1 MKLKEN
7 LKMVNR
13 IKAIEI
19 KNYIGKEFVTK
30 WYIVTQEEINKFAD
44 LTKDHQYIHINPEK
58 ARTSIYGKT
67 VAHGFF
73 VLSMLGFFTLQDGER
88 DSMQFYVTDAKAII
102 NYGFDRIR
110 FISPVPV
117 GAYIRDVSYIS
128 KVELVKQGMKF
139 TSHHT
144 IEVRG
149 QEKPALIAD
158 WINLLIL

>member
-1 MKLKEN
+1 
-7 LKMVNR
+7 MVNK

-30 WYIVTQEEINKFAD
+30 WYKVSQVEINKFAD

-58 ARTSIYGKT
+58 AKASIYGKT

-88 DSMQFYVTDAKAII
+88 DSMQFYVIDAKAII
-102 NYGFDRIR
+102 NYGFDKIR

-144 IEVRG
+144 IEIRG
-149 QEKPALIAD
+149 QEKPALVAD

>member
-1 MKLKEN
+1 
-7 LKMVNR
+7 MVNK

-30 WYIVTQEEINKFAD
+30 WYEVTQEAINKFAD

-58 ARTSIYGKT
+58 AKEKSIYGKT

-88 DSMQFYVTDAKAII
+88 DLMQFYITDAKAII
-102 NYGFDRIR
+102 NYGFDKIR
-110 FISPVPV
+110 FISAVPV
-117 GAYIRDVSYIS
+117 GSFIRDVSSIS
-128 KVELVKQGMKF
+128 KVELVEKGMKF
-139 TSHHT
+139 TSHHK
-144 IEVRG
+144 IEIRN

>member
-1 MKLKEN
+1 
-7 LKMVNR
+7 MVNK

-19 KNYIGKEFVTK
+19 KNYIGKEFSTR
-30 WYIVTQEEINKFAD
+30 WYQVTQEAINKFAD
-44 LTKDHQYIHINPEK
+44 LTRDHQYIHINPELAK
-58 ARTSIYGKT
+58 KSIYGET

-88 DSMQFYVTDAKAII
+88 DSMQFYVTDAKSIV
-102 NYGFDRIR
+102 NYGFDKIR
-110 FISPVPV
+110 FISAVPV
-117 GAYIRDVSYIS
+117 GAFIRDVTYIS
-128 KVELVKQGMKF
+128 KVELVKRGMKF

-144 IEVRG
+144 IEIKG